1 MRIKRKH
8 ESGAA
13 TNYITRTKALRK
25 LQLSL
30 KDFRRLC
37 ILKGIYPHEPL
48 HKKKVNKGTTENRV
62 YYYVKDIN
70 FLATEPIINK
80 FRDYKIFLRRLT
92 TAKAKRE
99 EDRVKRLY
107 ERRPEYQLDTIVKER
122 YPTFAS
128 ALRDLDDALCL
139 CFAFALL
146 PHTKIVRASLVA
158 TCRRLTAEFNNFII
172 ESHSLTKVF
181 ISIKGIYY
189 EAHVMGE
196 RLTWIVAHERG
207 VGHVTEVDF
216 SVMATFAEFYS
227 AMLSFVNYRLYQ
239 SIGLFYPPQIAY
251 SSSNQKVQSNVDDE
265 DEQEKVYS
273 LARPLAKRAD
283 MDNEPMPDIG
293 IAEGEQS
300 ELAESIRDEG
310 RRKKLFINCH
320 FWINREAPKD
330 MLAIIVRSCGGTV
343 SWDNCAGSS
352 YSEDDERI
360 THQII
365 DRPLIGKVNINR
377 VYIQPQWVVDSFN
390 MRRRLPVEKYLPGV
404 AMPPHLSPFTTDTPG
419 QYVPEERIE
428 QLKELGYDVEALLGE
443 KQPEKKKKKMVEKKE
458 TSGMSVDIGKIHK
471 ENKQKKLN
479 EEGHDLKMREM
490 MIAKRY
496 RRVYH
501 KIKRGKKRQAR
512 EVTALKLKRA
522 KLAAESAK

>member
-13 TNYITRTKALRK
+13 TNYITRTKALKK
-25 LQLSL
+25 LQLPL

-70 FLATEPIINK
+70 FLASEPIINK

-139 CFAFALL
+139 CFAFAIL
-146 PHTKIVRASLVA
+146 PHTKIVKASLVA
-158 TCRRLTAEFNNFII
+158 ACRRLTAEFNNFII

-251 SSSNQKVQSNVDDE
+251 SSSNQKVQSSVDDE
-265 DEQEKVYS
+265 EEQEKVYS
-273 LARPLAKRAD
+273 LARPLAKRPDA
-283 MDNEPMPDIG
+283 DNEPMPDIG

-300 ELAESIRDEG
+300 ELAEGIRDEA
-310 RRKKLFINCH
+310 RQKEIIPKLPFLYQS
-320 FWINREAPKD
+320 R
-330 MLAIIVRSCGGTV
+330 GT
-343 SWDNCAGSS
+343 
-352 YSEDDERI
+352 
-360 THQII
+360 
-365 DRPLIGKVNINR
+365 
-377 VYIQPQWVVDSFN
+377 
-390 MRRRLPVEKYLPGV
+390 
-404 AMPPHLSPFTTDTPG
+404 
-419 QYVPEERIE
+419 
-428 QLKELGYDVEALLGE
+428 
-443 KQPEKKKKKMVEKKE
+443 
-458 TSGMSVDIGKIHK
+458 
-471 ENKQKKLN
+471 
-479 EEGHDLKMREM
+479 
-490 MIAKRY
+490 
-496 RRVYH
+496 
-501 KIKRGKKRQAR
+501 
-512 EVTALKLKRA
+512 
-522 KLAAESAK
+522 